1 MIVRIF
7 GVFERLL
14 RMDKID
20 RKILAILQANGR
32 ISLTELAEKVNI
44 SLSPCQRRVKALEQE
59 GIIENYQTNLNSQKL
74 GLGFSAIV
82 FASLKKGDTE
92 SMDEFEGELKLLPE
106 VVQAQR
112 LFGDPDYMM
121 YIVTKNLD
129 SFREL
134 YDKRLAALPH
144 VLRLS
149 STLVM
154 KEIVKKGLPIGF

>member
-1 MIVRIF
+1 
-7 GVFERLL
+7 
-14 RMDKID
+14 MDKID
-20 RKILAILQANGR
+20 RKILALLQQNGR

-44 SLSPCQRRVKALEQE
+44 SLSPCQRRVKALEQA
-59 GIIENYQTNLNSQKL
+59 GIIEGYFTNLNPQKL

-92 SMDEFEGELKLLPE
+92 SMDEFEGELQHLPE

-112 LFGDPDYMM
+112 LFGDPDYMLH
-121 YIVTKNLD
+121 IVTQDLN

-154 KEIVKKGLPIGF
+154 KEIVKKGLPIG

>member
-1 MIVRIF
+1 
-7 GVFERLL
+7 
-14 RMDKID
+14 MDKID
-20 RKILAILQANGR
+20 RKILALLQQNGR

-44 SLSPCQRRVKALEQE
+44 SLSPCQRRVKALEQA
-59 GIIENYQTNLNSQKL
+59 GIIEGYCININPQKL

-92 SMDEFEGELKLLPE
+92 SMDEFEGELQHLPE

-112 LFGDPDYMM
+112 LFGDPDYMLH
-121 YIVTKNLD
+121 IVTEDLN

-154 KEIVKKGLPIGF
+154 KEIVKKGLPIG